1 MSPSQ
6 KENQNEQTY
15 FRLFAER
22 GCHPGRADTGRR
34 AGPGCTKTGCF
45 EQDLCQEDQQDAS
58 QQEVD
63 CSEEHQRHTRFEV
76 SGEA

>member
-22 GCHPGRADTGRR
+22 GCHLGRADTGS
-34 AGPGCTKTGCF
+34 ASSGCTKTGCF
-45 EQDLCQEDQQDAS
+45 EQDHCQEDQQEAS

-63 CSEEHQRHTRFEV
+63 RSEEHQRHTRFEV
-76 SGEA
+76 SG